1 MMNLFQMMVKH
12 KSKILLIFLLAI
24 VFNTFHD
31 YFLQALDDKKID
43 VVLLEDLNH
52 SCDKNVDIHKILH
65 SPFLVLNN
73 QIKIDF
79 DKELSKNIYSPTLAL
94 KPSVKE
100 IFKPPIF
107 LYN

>member
-12 KSKILLIFLLAI
+12 KSKILLTFLLAI

-79 DKELSKNIYSPTLAL
+79 NQETSKNIYSPTLAL